1 MGIFSNIFGSNKKT
15 VSPEIEKIF
24 KKIYK
29 CLTDEVF
36 QNTLMP
42 DALQQIVNKNSAVD
56 ELPDA
61 SGEFG
66 KCLENPI
73 PVNGPIG
80 EVIYLSNIVTD
91 AGERIFAHR
100 LGSKDGIDI
109 FETVSFD
116 GTSWDILF
124 FYFYYPRKS
133 KKIPNGYK
141 PGNPSQ
147 RSIYA
152 TNQKANDFPKN
163 MFNEIKITFNDFFG
177 ISLIHPDVR
186 LSLEKY
192 RYVRPENHINKL
204 KELNL

>member
-15 VSPEIEKIF
+15 VSPETEKIF

-29 CLTDEVF
+29 CLTDEEF

-100 LGSKDGIDI
+100 LSSKDGIDI

-141 PGNPSQ
+141 PGNDPSQ
-147 RSIYA
+147 IYA
-152 TNQKANDFPKN
+152 TNQKSNDFPKN
-163 MFNEIKITFNDFFG
+163 MVNEIRQTFNDFFG

-192 RYVRPENHINKL
+192 TYVRPENHLRKL

>member
-1 MGIFSNIFGSNKKT
+1 
-15 VSPEIEKIF
+15 
-24 KKIYK
+24 
-29 CLTDEVF
+29 
-36 QNTLMP
+36 MP

-133 KKIPNGYK
+133 TKIPNGYK

-152 TNQKANDFPKN
+152 TNGNSLGFPKN
-163 MFNEIKITFNDFFG
+163 MFNEIKRTFNDFFG

-192 RYVRPENHINKL
+192 TYVRPENHIKKL